1 MQKSKELVR
10 RTRIS
15 AKFLLPAQDAGYI
28 PFFFSIFDA
37 TLGLIEHGQ
46 AGMSENVILVDF
58 DELFRSCDRLLY
70 PAAVEQSHAQP
81 VQRVL
86 IVGINL
92 QCLLVMVNRLVQ
104 LLVAKRINGLLK

>member
-15 AKFLLPAQDAGYI
+15 AKFLFPAQNAGYI

-37 TLGLIEHGQ
+37 TLGLVEHGQ
-46 AGMSENVILVDF
+46 AGMSEDIVLVDF
-58 DELFRSCDRLLY
+58 DELFGSCDRLFY
-70 PAAVEQSHAQP
+70 PASIEQSHAQT

-86 IVGINL
+86 IIGINL
-92 QCLLVMVNRLVQ
+92 QCLLVVVN
-104 LLVAKRINGLLK
+104 